1 MEGRS
6 HDSTPC
12 TDCRSFRSSICSSPP
27 VFPGIETFF
36 PVSNHRSSGCPE
48 RNPSGFL
55 ARQVYYLYAS
65 PLDQPPIDV
74 RSEVETIHEAF
85 AEAWVFAKGFES
97 TFKHTSW
104 VVVSNIFQMG
114 WNHQLASILI
124 IYNFFCNKLNW
135 SLPSLPHVLSWQN
148 KHQVY

>member
-1 MEGRS
+1 MILAEKKNTYVTCKFQCFIPNPPANRPNHRCPFPILWEKNSQVPDFYMEGMS

-36 PVSNHRSSGCPE
+36 PGNHRSSGCPE
-48 RNPSGFL
+48 RPSTL

-85 AEAWVFAKGFES
+85 AEAWVFPMDLSLLSKS
-97 TFKHTSW
+97 FKHMG
-104 VVVSNIFQMG
+104 VS
-114 WNHQLASILI
+114 
-124 IYNFFCNKLNW
+124 
-135 SLPSLPHVLSWQN
+135 
-148 KHQVY
+148 

>member
-1 MEGRS
+1 MEGMS

-85 AEAWVFAKGFES
+85 AEAWKITKGFES
-97 TFKHTSW
+97 TFKH
-104 VVVSNIFQMG
+104 MG
-114 WNHQLASILI
+114 GFLKWWYPQIIHFNRVFHYKPSILG
-124 IYNFFCNKLNW
+124 YPYFWKH
-135 SLPSLPHVLSWQN
+135 PHP
-148 KHQVY
+148 Y